1 MTSRNPYF
9 LDSPSQFGFSGGRS
23 SAYMLAKTVKAHGGK
38 LPDDV
43 YVTFHN
49 TGKERPE
56 TLEFVRDV
64 GLYLGVHVYWTEFT
78 GVYGSGLSWRLTDFE
93 HAERNGEPFDRV
105 IEYYRQYRNIEKGEP
120 PILPNPAN
128 RMCTD
133 RMKIKAASWFM
144 RERGYDE
151 WEAIIGVRADEERRY
166 HKRMAANDRGSDR
179 WTNYMPMFADGVTK
193 PMVNAFWKSMPFDL
207 RLDPNSDEGN
217 CDACFLKAEHK
228 IVRIFMKRPEAAEWW
243 IRQER
248 ETGQRF
254 RQDRPCYADLLRQA
268 DFYRAQMD
276 LFQPDETREDLADCM
291 CGD

>member
-1 MTSRNPYF
+1 MIRNPYF
-9 LDSPSQFGFSGGRS
+9 LDGPSQFGFSGGRS
-23 SAYMLAKTVKAHGGK
+23 SAYMLCKTVEAHGGM

-49 TGKERPE
+49 TGKEREE

-64 GLYLGVHVYWTEFT
+64 GAYLGVKVYWLEFT

-105 IEYYRQYRNIEKGEP
+105 IEYYAQLRKIEKNEP

-133 RMKIKAASWFM
+133 RMKIKAAARFM
-144 RERGYDE
+144 RERGYDH
-151 WEAIIGVRADEERRY
+151 WDAILGVRADEEKRY
-166 HKRMAANDRGSDR
+166 HKRMAANERGSDR
-179 WTNYMPMFADGVTK
+179 WTNYMPMYRDGVTK
-193 PMVNAFWKSMPFDL
+193 PMVNAFWKAMLFDL
-207 RLDPNSDEGN
+207 GLDDNSDEGN

-228 IVRIFMKRPEAAEWW
+228 IVRIFIKRPEAANWW
-243 IRQER
+243 IQKEK
-248 ETGQRF
+248 ETGQVF

-276 LFQPDETREDLADCM
+276 LFQPDETEEDIADCI
-291 CGD
+291 CG